1 MGTSLQYD
9 AIAIF
14 ARDRIRL
21 FLDAGSVNLLL
32 DAGSVNKARWIY
44 LLVTNDIS
52 DRRMSSRPDG
62 LEPVEFALPVQDGR
76 GRQRDGRCC

>member
-21 FLDAGSVNLLL
+21 FL